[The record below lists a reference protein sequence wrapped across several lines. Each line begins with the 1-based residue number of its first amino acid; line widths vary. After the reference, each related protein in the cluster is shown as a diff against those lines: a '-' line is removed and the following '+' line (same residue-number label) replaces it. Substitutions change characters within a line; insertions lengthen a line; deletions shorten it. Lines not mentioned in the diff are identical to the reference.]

1 MERMYFVKNA
11 YFLLFMFSWLSCSVA
26 GTKYVFYGRASALPF
41 LFSESDMDKICSFFG
56 HRDVFVDLSDELKS
70 AVEKAITEFGIT
82 TFYVGENGDFDR
94 MAAGAVRSIKR
105 RYPNI
110 KLILV
115 LPYFTNRINE
125 YKEIYESDFDSIYI
139 PSELA
144 DVHPKGAITKRNKIM
159 VDESDLVIC
168 YITREHGGA
177 FNAAKYSKKKNI
189 PTINIGDTKDFKNFD
204 MRAYAKYVRE
214 NNVNYKDITPEIW
227 EKFYINKK

>member
-1 MERMYFVKNA
+1 
-11 YFLLFMFSWLSCSVA
+11 
-26 GTKYVFYGRASALPF
+26 
-41 LFSESDMDKICSFFG
+41 MDKICSFFG

-82 TFYVGENGDFDR
+82 IFYVGENGDFDR
-94 MAAGAVRSIKR
+94 MAAGAVRSSKR

-115 LPYFTNRINE
+115 LPYFTNRLNE
-125 YKEIYESDFDSIYI
+125 YKKIYESDFDSIYI

-177 FNAAKYSKKKNI
+177 YTSVKYAKKKNI
-189 PTINIGDTKDFKNFD
+189 PTINLGYTK
-204 MRAYAKYVRE
+204 
-214 NNVNYKDITPEIW
+214 
-227 EKFYINKK
+227 

>member
-1 MERMYFVKNA
+1 M
-11 YFLLFMFSWLSCSVA
+11 
-26 GTKYVFYGRASALPF
+26 FYGRASALPF

-82 TFYVGENGDFDR
+82 IFYVGENGDFDR
-94 MAAGAVRSIKR
+94 MAAGAVRSSKR

-115 LPYFTNRINE
+115 LPYFTNRLNE
-125 YKEIYESDFDSIYI
+125 YKKIYESDFDSIYI

-177 FNAAKYSKKKNI
+177 YTSVKYAKKKKI
-189 PTINIGDTKDFKNFD
+189 PTINLGYTK
-204 MRAYAKYVRE
+204 
-214 NNVNYKDITPEIW
+214 
-227 EKFYINKK
+227 